1 MKKLGFRAVSNI
13 LRITQLARK
22 MASSSPGNL
31 SQKHKCFPILNLGQD
46 KELWAQI
53 QKMQVSILASLLTD
67 YVNLIT
73 LCLNF
78 IVSKMELLKPVLANW
93 QSHLNKIM
101 AMAVM
106 TTCKILCKCY
116 INVLLLKRKKQ
127 SIYILLAIR
136 ANSRQNCEMGNIIF
150 RQLHLFFLWM
160 LLIFKTFFLLLC
172 HHHDAEFPS
181 LVFIFPASIKTYWL
195 YAIPSPLER

>member
-46 KELWAQI
+46 KELWVQI

-106 TTCKILCKCY
+106 ITCKILCKCY

-150 RQLHLFFLWM
+150 RQLHYSFYECFSFLKHFSFCFVITMMQSSLHWYS
-160 LLIFKTFFLLLC
+160 FFLLPSKLTDFMPFPLC
-172 HHHDAEFPS
+172 
-181 LVFIFPASIKTYWL
+181 
-195 YAIPSPLER
+195 